1 MIFLAFR
8 QQIEAPKDEHGN
20 PIGNVANR
28 ALELLA
34 KTLGMLIEKSEVTQK
49 RDYADLT
56 NLELLQLLAKEAR
69 ELEMLEHTG
78 RVIDAEAVDLRAM
91 KRAVE

>member
-1 MIFLAFR
+1 
-8 QQIEAPKDEHGN
+8 
-20 PIGNVANR
+20 
-28 ALELLA
+28 
-34 KTLGMLIEKSEVTQK
+34 MLVDRSEVTHK
-49 RDYADLT
+49 KDYEHLS
-56 NLELLQLLAKEAR
+56 NLELVQLLAKEAR